1 MYGYTTMDM
10 QVSAL
15 DMHVNAYGYTTMN
28 VPKRVLWMFPKVY
41 VRIYHYGYASECF
54 GYARECIGIETPS

>member
-1 MYGYTTMDM
+1 MQVSAMDM

-41 VRIYHYGYASECF
+41 VRIYHYGYASECS
-54 GYARECIGIETPS
+54 GYASGCFGIETPS